1 MVRELVEDKPL
12 RVSSVQEV
20 RKGSVVDGIRT
31 EVESVRAVMTGRVR
45 ESTATG
51 MRFMVK
57 GISRRKK
64 KKGVRL

>member
-1 MVRELVEDKPL
+1 MVRELAEDKPL

-20 RKGSVVDGIRT
+20 RRGSVVDGIRT

-57 GISRRKK
+57 GISKTEKK
-64 KKGVRL
+64 KDCS

>member
-1 MVRELVEDKPL
+1 VVHELAGDKPL

-20 RKGSVVDGIRT
+20 RKDLVVDGIRT

-57 GISRRKK
+57 GI
-64 KKGVRL
+64 G

>member
-1 MVRELVEDKPL
+1 MLVVHELAEDKPL
-12 RVSSVQEV
+12 RVSSEKEV

-45 ESTATG
+45 ESTAIG

-57 GISRRKK
+57 GISKTE
-64 KKGVRL
+64 